1 MSDEL
6 VRWRTVI
13 KRQWEILSTD
23 LCSDELTSSLLYLPG
38 PLCSILQDHNEYS
51 AKTRVDNAELLLKHL
66 LQWEDERWPQDFLE
80 GLRTTHQAPLANYLA
95 QGYQQVIQEESVR
108 KDRFKQRKLRHLPF
122 TKHKHKKVCFM
133 TCCAQHTSN

>member
-51 AKTRVDNAELLLKHL
+51 AKTRVENAELLLRYLLHL
-66 LQWEDERWPQDFLE
+66 EDERWPKDFLD
-80 GLRTTHQAPLANYLA
+80 GLRTTDQAPLANSLA
-95 QGYQQVIQEESVR
+95 QIYQQVVQEEGKR
-108 KDRFKQRKLRHLPF
+108 RDRFTKQRKSRQRPF
-122 TKHKHKKVCFM
+122 TKSKDEKVCFM
-133 TCCAQHTSN
+133 TCCP